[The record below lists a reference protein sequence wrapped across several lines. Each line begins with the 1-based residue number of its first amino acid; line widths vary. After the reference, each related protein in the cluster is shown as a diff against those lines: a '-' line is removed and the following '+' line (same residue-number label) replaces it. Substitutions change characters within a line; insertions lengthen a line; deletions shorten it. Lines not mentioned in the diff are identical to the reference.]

1 MASRIEFEREW
12 LPKFKTNT
20 PKNFKLDTPSTT
32 STEKKI
38 PIKTKALGSI
48 QSENLKNMLNNL

>member
-1 MASRIEFEREW
+1 MNNNA
-12 LPKFKTNT
+12 LPKFKINT

-32 STEKKI
+32 PTEKKI

-48 QSENLKNMLNNL
+48 QSENLKNMLNNLWF